1 VANWLAIEIQIVET
15 LLANG

>member
-1 VANWLAIEIQIVET
+1 VENWLAIEIQIVET